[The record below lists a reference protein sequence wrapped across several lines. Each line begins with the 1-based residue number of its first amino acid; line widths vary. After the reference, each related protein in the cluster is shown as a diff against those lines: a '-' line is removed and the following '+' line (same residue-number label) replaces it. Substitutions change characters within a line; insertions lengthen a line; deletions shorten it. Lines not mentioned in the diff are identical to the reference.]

1 MASKQKIIVITGT
14 SSGIGHEIAL
24 TMARNDFLTYA
35 TMRNLQKGKNLKS
48 LAEKE
53 GLPLRIAQL
62 DVTDDKSIENAI
74 QSITAEANRIDVLVN
89 NAGYGLV
96 GAFEDLGMDEIK
108 AEYETNVFGLIRTTQ
123 AVLPIMRKQKSG
135 IIVNISSGAG
145 RFGYPAGSAYVS
157 TKFAVE
163 GLTESM
169 SYELE
174 PFGIKVILIEPGFIK
189 TNFSKAV
196 VVAKKSQDP
205 SSPYS
210 QMMQKVANVSGQLQ
224 QRGSTPDLVAKV
236 VLDAVTSE
244 TPNLRYLV
252 GKDVEEWVR
261 NKNSM
266 TDAEFHKMMAG

>member
-1 MASKQKIIVITGT
+1 MSSKQRVVIITGT

-35 TMRNLQKGKNLKS
+35 TLRNLEKEKNLKS
-48 LAEKE
+48 VAEKE
-53 GLPLRIAQL
+53 RLPLRIAQL
-62 DVTDDKSIENAI
+62 DVTDDKSVENAI
-74 QSITAEANRIDVLVN
+74 QSITAEANTVDVLVN

-96 GAFEDLGMDEIK
+96 GAFEDLGMDEIRS
-108 AEYETNVFGLIRTTQ
+108 EYETNLFGLIRTTQ

-145 RFGYPAGSAYVS
+145 RFGYPGGSAYVS
-157 TKFAVE
+157 TKFAIE
-163 GLTESM
+163 GLSESM

-174 PFGIKVILIEPGFIK
+174 PFGIKVVLIEPGFIK

-205 SSPYS
+205 SSSYS

-224 QRGSTPDLVAKV
+224 QSGSTPDLVAKV
-236 VLDAVTSE
+236 VLDAVASE
-244 TPNLRYLV
+244 NPNLRYLV

-266 TDAEFHKMMAG
+266 TDTEFHKMMAG

>member
-1 MASKQKIIVITGT
+1 MASKQKVVVITGT

-24 TMARNDFLTYA
+24 TMARNGFLTYA
-35 TMRNLQKGKNLKS
+35 TMRNLEKGKNLKS
-48 LAEKE
+48 VAEKE
-53 GLPLRIAQL
+53 KLPLRITQL
-62 DVTDDKSIENAI
+62 DVTADKSVENAI
-74 QSITAEANRIDVLVN
+74 QSIRAEANRIDVLVN

-96 GAFEDLGMDEIK
+96 GSLEDLGMDEIRS
-108 AEYETNVFGLIRTTQ
+108 EYETNLFGLIRTTQ
-123 AVLPIMRKQKSG
+123 AVLPMMREQKSG

-169 SYELE
+169 SYEVE

-196 VVAKKSQDP
+196 VVAKNSQDP
-205 SSPYS
+205 TSPYS
-210 QMMQKVANVSGQLQ
+210 NMMQRVANVSSQLQ
-224 QRGSTPDLVAKV
+224 QNGSTPDLVAKV